1 MLKLKPAATDLAWLD
16 LLPGVRVQVKP
27 ISIADMLLT
36 RDEVIKV
43 YREDET
49 EDTSALADIAIT
61 RTLGRRGIKAWE
73 GVGDTA
79 GEPAPVT
86 PENIDLLLE
95 NFDAYDAL
103 HRLYVVP
110 AMQRDQE
117 KNVSSS
123 APGGTSEEAPPIAP
137 PASEP
142 APNAST

>member
-1 MLKLKPAATDLAWLD
+1 MLKLTAPSTELFWLD
-16 LLPGVRVQVKP
+16 LIPGVRVQVKP

-43 YREDET
+43 YREEET
-49 EDTSALADIAIT
+49 EDTSAMADIAIT

-73 GVGDTA
+73 GVGDAT

-86 PENIDLLLE
+86 PENIDLLLV
-95 NFDAYDAL
+95 NFDTYDAL

-117 KNVSSS
+117 KNESSS
-123 APGGTSEEAPPIAP
+123 APAGTSEEAPPIAP
-137 PASEP
+137 PASEH
-142 APNAST
+142 AMGANI